1 MKCEKKS
8 RRAIQII
15 ASDIYFRPVIM
26 TRKAMQAWE
35 SNARPMYQNRNTKT
49 RRTTAIYPANLREF
63 FTLFPIRPSLEIR
76 SSTLTDIAPYRQ
88 GLTWFIRV
96 RGFVPLDVQ
105 AQAQVGLNPGRLW
118 DP

>member
-35 SNARPMYQNRNTKT
+35 SNARPMYQKEIPRLEG
-49 RRTTAIYPANLREF
+49 RPPSIPPIYENS
-63 FTLFPIRPSLEIR
+63 FTLFPIRPSLEMR

-105 AQAQVGLNPGRLW
+105 AQAQVGLNPGRL
-118 DP
+118 